1 MRRHKSKAV
10 LLALAVSTVPACSI
24 APTSLACGTDD
35 SKSYVTLENL
45 KDNSPQTI
53 QQYRYLCSFA
63 YEGEE

>member
-1 MRRHKSKAV
+1 MKNKLKATI
-10 LLALAVSTVPACSI
+10 LALGLTTASGCSI

>member
-1 MRRHKSKAV
+1 MNILKTAI
-10 LLALAVSTVPACSI
+10 LLLFLLTNAAGCSI

-63 YEGEE
+63 YEGDQ